1 MKDGLAIGAAVLLTL
16 TIVLAIMAVGV
27 LTKLPVP

>member
-1 MKDGLAIGAAVLLTL
+1 MRDGLAIGAAVLLTL
-16 TIVLAIMAVGV
+16 TLVLAVLAVGA